1 MASGAE
7 RNGEEQLDAI
17 KKSTGLW
24 AGVTGRLI
32 ASAASLRMIVAWERG
47 AKPRQTKMLTPDK
60 IRLPPGVIALA
71 AIERGRTPP
80 AGGGS
85 RLAIIAV
92 RWLASHGVL
101 AACDKST
108 KMARGTKSPPK
119 EGREKIRILISNS
132 LAVGALRTYNQ
143 SANSITANSMSKPY
157 CRSDN
162 GAGRLATSVPLF
174 LPIDPDPGFQ
184 TSPLKEGREK
194 IRFLISSS
202 LAVGALRTHDT
213 LFHRG
218 VGSGA
223 GIRHPGGIRCG
234 TCRPGT
240 PTANSTTAN

>member
-1 MASGAE
+1 M
-7 RNGEEQLDAI
+7 DAI
-17 KKSTGLW
+17 KKSMEVW
-24 AGVTGRLI
+24 AGVTVRLI
-32 ASAASLRMIVAWERG
+32 ASAASLRMIAAWGRG
-47 AKPRQTKMLTPDK
+47 AKPRQTKILTPDK

-71 AIERGRTPP
+71 AINAAAPGPP
-80 AGGGS
+80 EAVNAWRYSQFDGWHHMECWP
-85 RLAIIAV
+85 LATRAP
-92 RWLASHGVL
+92 
-101 AACDKST
+101 

-119 EGREKIRILISNS
+119 EGREKMRILISNS
-132 LAVGALRTYNQ
+132 LAIGALRTYNQ

-157 CRSDN
+157 CPSHN
-162 GAGRLATSVPLF
+162 GPGRLITSVPF
-174 LPIDPDPGFQ
+174 SSPIDPDPGFQ